1 MKSVIKSFTG
11 VAGLLVC
18 ATQLQ
23 AADYGTFESFYSA
36 GGLGFWGWTAIIAGT
51 VAVAALTFF
60 TFGGGAAA
68 IPGWMATVGAWIGST
83 VGLSG
88 VAATNFGLALLG
100 GGSVAAGGLGIAGGV
115 AVLTAAMRFGIDAG
129 IYSTEVALEKW
140 NQKKFVEAN
149 REMLTLP
156 LPRNEKGG
164 SAYRT
169 ALEFLQENIKPNLSL
184 STPENQDVLRRT
196 SELLQKKM
204 LEEEDLDYVLKDKT
218 FLAMLNLQMNRY
230 GTATDVAAQAISLA
244 DNIRE
249 ERTLPSYIWALSI
262 LADPDRECTSDV
274 IEALRVAYCHEP
286 DNILIPIMTGSC
298 MDRLMYRYH
307 YGRLSIDQLSLFYR
321 VITDSRLD
329 EELSAA
335 SLEIFVTRCL
345 IELKRTKQD
354 IFIVTRDS
362 DMMANPEVVQE
373 LKRRFDRHKS
383 LITLLLMV
391 FPEIERLA
399 DEFPKDSRIESAHLT
414 ELLNS
419 YYQDLEMLEKQIRHV
434 PR

>member
-1 MKSVIKSFTG
+1 M
-11 VAGLLVC
+11 
-18 ATQLQ
+18 
-23 AADYGTFESFYSA
+23 
-36 GGLGFWGWTAIIAGT
+36 
-51 VAVAALTFF
+51 
-60 TFGGGAAA
+60 
-68 IPGWMATVGAWIGST
+68 
-83 VGLSG
+83 
-88 VAATNFGLALLG
+88 
-100 GGSVAAGGLGIAGGV
+100 
-115 AVLTAAMRFGIDAG
+115 
-129 IYSTEVALEKW
+129 
-140 NQKKFVEAN
+140 
-149 REMLTLP
+149 
-156 LPRNEKGG
+156 
-164 SAYRT
+164 
-169 ALEFLQENIKPNLSL
+169 
-184 STPENQDVLRRT
+184 
-196 SELLQKKM
+196 LQKKM

-230 GTATDVAAQAISLA
+230 ETATDVAAQAISLA

-354 IFIVTRDS
+354 IFIEKTVRPPQVADYAAP
-362 DMMANPEVVQE
+362 DGVPG
-373 LKRRFDRHKS
+373 DRKARGRIS
-383 LITLLLMV
+383 
-391 FPEIERLA
+391 ERLP
-399 DEFPKDSRIESAHLT
+399 DRICTPDGVAEQ
-414 ELLNS
+414 LLPGS
-419 YYQDLEMLEKQIRHV
+419 
-434 PR
+434 